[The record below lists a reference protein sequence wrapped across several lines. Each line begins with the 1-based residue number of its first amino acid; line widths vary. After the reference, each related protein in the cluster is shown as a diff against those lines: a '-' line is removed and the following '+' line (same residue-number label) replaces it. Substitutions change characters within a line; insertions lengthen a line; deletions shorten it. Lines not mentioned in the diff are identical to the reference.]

1 MSTKNTSVKKRQEVQ
16 QKTAKDYLKLCFL
29 AVSVLLGLA
38 IIFSVFMNSYLLN
51 FDPVHPGTSLSAL
64 ISTICILIF
73 AVAIMF
79 FSVFLLKKSNFSK
92 IFAALALF
100 SVMMSSA
107 LYVAQCIAGSFMVS
121 SIASSLSAEN
131 AVALYE
137 SANQKVVLA
146 TVFAVL
152 FTSVAIT
159 IYNLVCRYFKQK
171 SDK

>member
-29 AVSVLLGLA
+29 TVSVLLGLA

-64 ISTICILIF
+64 ISVVCILTF

-107 LYVAQCIAGSFMVS
+107 LYVAQNIAGSFSTS
-121 SIASSLSAEN
+121 SVAADISAESR
-131 AVALYE
+131 VALYE

-171 SDK
+171 NDK

>member
-1 MSTKNTSVKKRQEVQ
+1 MSTKNISVKKRQEVQ

-29 AVSVLLGLA
+29 AASVLLGLA
-38 IIFSVFMNSYLLN
+38 IIFSIFINSYLLN
-51 FDPVHPGTSLSAL
+51 FDTKHPGTSLSAL
-64 ISTICILIF
+64 ISVVCILTF

-107 LYVAQCIAGSFMVS
+107 LYVAQNIAGSFSTS
-121 SIASSLSAEN
+121 SVAADISAEN
-131 AVALYE
+131 RVALYE

>member
-1 MSTKNTSVKKRQEVQ
+1 MSTRK
-16 QKTAKDYLKLCFL
+16 QKIKINSPFSLGALTFAIL
-29 AVSVLLGLA
+29 VGLA
-38 IIFSVFMNSYLLN
+38 IMISIFMNSYLLS
-51 FDPVHPGTSLSAL
+51 FDAVHPGTSLSAL
-64 ISTICILIF
+64 ISAVCILIF

-79 FSVFLLKKSNFSK
+79 FGVFSLKKSNFSK

-100 SVMMSSA
+100 SVMMVSA
-107 LYVAQCIAGSFMVS
+107 IYVAQNIAGSFSTS
-121 SIASSLSAEN
+121 SVAADISAESR
-131 AVALYE
+131 VALYE

-159 IYNLVCRYFKQK
+159 IYSLVCRYFKQK